1 MRWGAFCP
9 LLKQENIRFMN
20 RDQVVLITGATGGIG
35 RATARAFSSAGCGLV
50 LTDIDPSQLAA
61 LEEELK
67 ADHCQQMI
75 SLPGNLAETG
85 FWDELIDNAFAK
97 WGTVDVLVNNA
108 AWRTIETMRTIPVET
123 WENTLRICLTAPAFL
138 SQAVAMRMEA
148 LRRPAVIVN
157 VSSMMAD
164 RPAGT
169 SPAYIAAKG
178 GLDSLTAELAV
189 TYGRSGIRV
198 VGVSPGY
205 VETSLSRDYRDAGGD
220 DVSARLIDAV
230 NDNVPLGR
238 GASPEEIA
246 AAICWL
252 ASEGAS
258 YITGTTLVIDGGFK
272 PNFSGYSVK
281 RNQFPDQF

>member
-1 MRWGAFCP
+1 
-9 LLKQENIRFMN
+9 MN

-35 RATARAFSSAGCGLV
+35 RATAWAFASVGCKLV
-50 LTDIDPSQLAA
+50 LTDTDPSQLSA

-67 ADHCQQMI
+67 AGHYQQVL
-75 SLPGNLAETG
+75 SLPGDLAETG
-85 FWDELIDNAFAK
+85 FWDELIGNAFAK
-97 WGTVDVLVNNA
+97 WGIVDVLVNNA

-123 WENTLRICLTAPAFL
+123 WEKTLRICLTAPAFL
-138 SQAVAMRMEA
+138 SRAVAGRTEA
-148 LRRPAVIVN
+148 LKRPAVIVN

-169 SPAYIAAKG
+169 SPAYIASKG
-178 GLDSLTAELAV
+178 ALDSLTAELAV
-189 TYGRSGIRV
+189 TYGRSGVRV

-205 VETSLSRDYRDAGGD
+205 VETALSRDYQDADGD
-220 DVSARLIDAV
+220 NVSTRLIDAV
-230 NDNVPLGR
+230 NDNIPLGR

-252 ASEGAS
+252 TSEGAS

>member
-1 MRWGAFCP
+1 
-9 LLKQENIRFMN
+9 MN

-35 RATARAFSSAGCGLV
+35 RATASAFASTGCKLV
-50 LTDIDPSQLAA
+50 LTDIDPSRLSA
-61 LEEELK
+61 LEKELK
-67 ADHCQQMI
+67 TLHNQPILSVAGD
-75 SLPGNLAETG
+75 LGETG
-85 FWDELIDNAFAK
+85 FWDELIENAFAK

-123 WENTLRICLTAPAFL
+123 WEKTIRICLTVPAFL
-138 SQAVAMRMEA
+138 SRAVATRMEV
-148 LRRPAVIVN
+148 LKRPAVIVN

-178 GLDSLTAELAV
+178 ALDSLTAELAV

-205 VETSLSRDYRDAGGD
+205 VQTALSHDYRDPGGD
-220 DVSARLIDAV
+220 DVSGRLIDAV
-230 NDNVPLGR
+230 NDSVPLGR
-238 GASPEEIA
+238 GANPEEIA

-252 ASEGAS
+252 SSEGAS
-258 YITGTTLVIDGGFK
+258 YITGTMLVVDGGFK

>member
-1 MRWGAFCP
+1 
-9 LLKQENIRFMN
+9 MN

-35 RATARAFSSAGCGLV
+35 RATANAFASAGCKLV
-50 LTDIDPSQLAA
+50 LTDLDTSALSA
-61 LEEELK
+61 LEEEVK
-67 ADHCQQMI
+67 GRYNQQVL
-75 SLPGNLAETG
+75 SLPGDLSETG
-85 FWDELIDNAFAK
+85 FWDELIGSAFAK
-97 WGTVDVLVNNA
+97 WGVVDVLVNNA
-108 AWRTIETMRTIPVET
+108 AWRTIETMRTIPVKT
-123 WENTLRICLTAPAFL
+123 WEKTLRICLTAPAFL
-138 SQAVAMRMEA
+138 SQAVALRMEA

-169 SPAYIAAKG
+169 SPAYIASKG
-178 GLDSLTAELAV
+178 ALNSLTAELAV

-205 VETSLSRDYRDAGGD
+205 VETALSRDYRDAGGD
-220 DVSARLIDAV
+220 DVSTRLIDAV

-238 GASPEEIA
+238 GADPEEIA
-246 AAICWL
+246 EAICWL
-252 ASEGAS
+252 SSECAS
-258 YITGTTLVIDGGFK
+258 YITGTTLVVDGGFK